1 MPSPRDRVQEEK
13 RVFGFVRRRLC
24 AFREELQTA
33 AIGGALIMFSML
45 SGPEAWSMANALA
58 PVIAARS
65 PSRGLSR

>member
-45 SGPEAWSMANALA
+45 SGPAGRC
-58 PVIAARS
+58 V
-65 PSRGLSR
+65 RGAGERLRR